1 MLSKNGQEAIAMSRF
16 NQANHFV
23 HDYIFEQVLRLCHKL
38 SIEADVT
45 CLMIAASP
53 LCLHPLKKI
62 PSNAN
67 NILMD
72 GYELLCIRS
81 WNSLLRQTF
90 DDPADSVT

>member
-1 MLSKNGQEAIAMSRF
+1 
-16 NQANHFV
+16 
-23 HDYIFEQVLRLCHKL
+23 
-38 SIEADVT
+38 VT